1 MKQSATLLRDTTER
15 QTITVS
21 KEGWKKVKKKE
32 LSSSAVSLDFA
43 LACCPSSVAWLK
55 GSQGGRAAQG
65 WAEGDKIPMPWAV
78 GLALHP

>member
-32 LSSSAVSLDFA
+32 LSSSAVNLDFA
-43 LACCPSSVAWLK
+43 PACRPSSVAWMM

-65 WAEGDKIPMPWAV
+65 WAEGDEIPMPRA
-78 GLALHP
+78 